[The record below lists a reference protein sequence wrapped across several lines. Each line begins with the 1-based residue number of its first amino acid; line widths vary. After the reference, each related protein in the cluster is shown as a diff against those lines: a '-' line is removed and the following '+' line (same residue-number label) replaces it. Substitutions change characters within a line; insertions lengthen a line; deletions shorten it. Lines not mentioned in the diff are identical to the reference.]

1 MIDGHQQDKE
11 SMFEPHTAQSA
22 HLMATSDLLLPVT
35 IPQTNIEAVM
45 IERAQDNE
53 ALQLRK
59 ALAAEKY
66 DNAHSSYRQR
76 TNGSLSASKNNV
88 RNTPPTTPGNIFVS
102 AVGDSALH
110 TTPTNV
116 HAGRSTGSRVDTRLI
131 YDLKN
136 SPQYIAEHSTP
147 CPPSGMISPSSSL
160 ANNNSY
166 RKFDP
171 LHSRVASD
179 TSQLISSVTTT
190 LPPDTSPG
198 LVHLTKDQQRKIFQ
212 LLKKKVKFLQAELD
226 SEREASQ
233 AQLESSNVQIRT
245 LQEIIES
252 KQHRIKAQEILDRS
266 GRISDS
272 GSTSPKNGES
282 LPSIRKYITQI
293 VDSRL
298 ASMNSTID
306 PFHSHI
312 GQKTTETMSL
322 LENPLSAVSNLSTD
336 QASTVLPDSKDI
348 IYTAPTTQISSM
360 IQSHEESLKLPFV
373 VGHHADI
380 EIEDIQSSVIY
391 RLRSCMNK
399 AFPKDVLEHSALA
412 DEKRFEFIMMG
423 LEFLRGEIE
432 HIQLQCLKS
441 REKSQVVSGIS
452 NGAVY
457 GLDAT
462 ATGQDHVSRLLANQ
476 GGQKPNDRS
485 AAKREVHFIN
495 KGEATLLHPPLGKD
509 DTRHLQ
515 QADKQPYMP
524 LEISNIAAVDRL
536 GHLQTP
542 TTNPYPKIVSDRSL
556 FYEDSHCSTPN
567 MATSIDLSPAIES
580 DITNIGQDQLTDRW
594 ALLLQKIRQQQSK
607 RQSIHFS
614 GKANHK
620 EAEFMDAYTS

>member
-1 MIDGHQQDKE
+1 
-11 SMFEPHTAQSA
+11 
-22 HLMATSDLLLPVT
+22 
-35 IPQTNIEAVM
+35 
-45 IERAQDNE
+45 
-53 ALQLRK
+53 
-59 ALAAEKY
+59 
-66 DNAHSSYRQR
+66 
-76 TNGSLSASKNNV
+76 
-88 RNTPPTTPGNIFVS
+88 
-102 AVGDSALH
+102 
-110 TTPTNV
+110 
-116 HAGRSTGSRVDTRLI
+116 
-131 YDLKN
+131 
-136 SPQYIAEHSTP
+136 
-147 CPPSGMISPSSSL
+147 
-160 ANNNSY
+160 
-166 RKFDP
+166 
-171 LHSRVASD
+171 
-179 TSQLISSVTTT
+179 
-190 LPPDTSPG
+190 
-198 LVHLTKDQQRKIFQ
+198 
-212 LLKKKVKFLQAELD
+212 
-226 SEREASQ
+226 
-233 AQLESSNVQIRT
+233 
-245 LQEIIES
+245 
-252 KQHRIKAQEILDRS
+252 
-266 GRISDS
+266 
-272 GSTSPKNGES
+272 
-282 LPSIRKYITQI
+282 
-293 VDSRL
+293 
-298 ASMNSTID
+298 
-306 PFHSHI
+306 
-312 GQKTTETMSL
+312 
-322 LENPLSAVSNLSTD
+322 
-336 QASTVLPDSKDI
+336 
-348 IYTAPTTQISSM
+348 M

-452 NGAVY
+452 NGAAY